1 MRVQARTSN
10 LERRPVNVEIRRS
23 NFELRSS
30 NFEFRSSNFEA
41 RTSNVEAATAF
52 KSRLGKITKNSHVHY
67 DATTVLTLKTWIS
80 AKDLHLHVQFG

>member
-1 MRVQARTSN
+1 MPPFQNPDRCSPQK
-10 LERRPVNVEIRRS
+10 RS
-23 NFELRSS
+23 KNNSS
-30 NFEFRSSNFEA
+30 R